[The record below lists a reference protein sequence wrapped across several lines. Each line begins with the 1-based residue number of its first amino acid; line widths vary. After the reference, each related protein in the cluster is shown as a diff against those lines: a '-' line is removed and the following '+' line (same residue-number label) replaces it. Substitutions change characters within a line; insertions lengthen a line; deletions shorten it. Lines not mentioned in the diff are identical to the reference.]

1 MEKKDDNND
10 ILLKKI
16 DRYENTIKDIL
27 KRTDELTLGEKSNRN
42 KKIMLFLLII
52 FSPIIAYLTIIITEF
67 LRNNTSIELVLL
79 WLSFSIMLLI
89 FIIPRLALIICCY
102 TFKNT
107 SIEFP
112 KLPKSFDNMEGE
124 IFNINQYLN
133 RKKLQQTHISPE
145 DIKFFTISNFI
156 SIFTAILIY
165 FMYFLQSFDITVKIL
180 FFIFLIGFLILSLG
194 LIKISLDHW

>member
-102 TFKNT
+102 TFKKHIYRISKT
-107 SIEFP
+107 T
-112 KLPKSFDNMEGE
+112 E
-124 IFNINQYLN
+124 I
-133 RKKLQQTHISPE
+133 
-145 DIKFFTISNFI
+145 
-156 SIFTAILIY
+156 
-165 FMYFLQSFDITVKIL
+165 V
-180 FFIFLIGFLILSLG
+180 
-194 LIKISLDHW
+194 